1 MKKRDLSILI
11 LASIGF
17 LVSCK
22 KEVTPVP
29 PSTGIAP
36 IETTT
41 TPSSIEAIETV
52 AAPIP
57 EKAIPIPV
65 DKLAEMTFEKE
76 NHDFGT
82 INQGEKPEYTFVFK
96 NTSKNDLLITNAVGS
111 CGCTVPEYPKEAVK
125 PGQTS
130 KIKVSFNSDGK
141 SGNQEKS
148 ITISANVANERQII
162 RIKAIITAKK

>member
-1 MKKRDLSILI
+1 MKKRVLSIFI
-11 LASIGF
+11 LASFGF

-22 KEVTPVP
+22 KEVTQVP

-36 IETTT
+36 VETTTT
-41 TPSSIEAIETV
+41 TPSIEATEPV
-52 AAPIP
+52 SAPIL
-57 EKAIPIPV
+57 EKAAPIPV
-65 DKLAEMTFEKE
+65 DKLAEMTFDKE

-141 SGNQEKS
+141 SGKQEKS
-148 ITISANVANERQII
+148 VTITANVANESQII
-162 RIKAIITAKK
+162 RIKANIIAKK